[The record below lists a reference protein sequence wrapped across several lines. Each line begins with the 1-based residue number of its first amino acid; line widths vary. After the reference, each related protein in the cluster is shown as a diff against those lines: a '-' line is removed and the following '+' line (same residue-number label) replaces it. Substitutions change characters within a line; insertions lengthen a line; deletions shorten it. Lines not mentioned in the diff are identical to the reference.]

1 MKLLRNFLTVAIILA
16 TLAAGVL
23 FALQNKLTVPLDL
36 LVYTFEPQ
44 SMALWILLA
53 FTLGGIL
60 GMIISSIILMR
71 TRVSLRSSRRQLDKT
86 RDELSKLRGAESAIE
101 AP

>member
-1 MKLLRNFLTVAIILA
+1 MKLLRYFFTVAIILA

-23 FALQNKLTVPLDL
+23 FALQNKLAVPLDL
-36 LVYTFEPQ
+36 LVYTFELQ
-44 SMALWILLA
+44 SIALWILLA

-71 TRVSLRSSRRQLDKT
+71 TRVSLRSSRRQLDKAQE
-86 RDELSKLRGAESAIE
+86 ELSKLRGIESAIE
-101 AP
+101 AS